1 MKNKLRGLIMEIL
14 SNFSSIYCFITFI
27 IGAVFMLIAICIVA
41 MGKVKEPR
49 NKVHFYV
56 SRDKNGGLW
65 LYLGKPIRMVGRFV
79 ACHHG
84 KTLGNNFSNY
94 GLNEKDY
101 DNLKWEYEPVEVFL
115 NLED

>member
-1 MKNKLRGLIMEIL
+1 METL
-14 SNFSSIYCFITFI
+14 NNFASIYCFITFV
-27 IGAVFMLIAICIVA
+27 IGAVFMLAMLTIAA

-49 NKVHFYV
+49 NKVRFYV
-56 SRDKNGGLW
+56 ARDKNDGLW
-65 LYLGKPIRMVGRFV
+65 LYLSKPMRMVEQFV
-79 ACHHG
+79 ACRHG

-101 DNLKWEYEPVEVFL
+101 DKLKWEDEPVEVFI